1 MSVSNHRPLVKMLNS
16 NALGRYVLVGILIG
30 TFAARPLAA
39 YSVLSHEAIIDA
51 SWPHGIRPLLLKR
64 FPAATE
70 DQLRQ
75 AHAYAY
81 GGAII
86 QDMGYYPFGSKFFSD
101 LAHYVRS
108 GDLIAAMIRESQD
121 INEYAFALGSLA
133 HYAADNEGH
142 PIAINRTVPM
152 MYPKLRAKFGDSVTY
167 EDNPADH
174 LKMEFAFDVVQVARG
189 KYAPQ
194 EYHDFIGFQVAKP
207 LLERAFQETYC
218 LDMNKIFSDVDR
230 ALGTYRYTVSTLIPE
245 MTKTAWAA
253 KRDQIRKLRA
263 GLSRRDFVYRYS
275 RASYHKEWDR
285 KYDRPGLGARFLAW
299 LFRILPKIGPL
310 RAFAFKVPTPDAE
323 KLFLASFDDT
333 QQRYLSLLNEAG
345 LDKLQFQNENFD
357 IGQPTSRGNYR
368 LADETYD
375 KLLEQLRSAPSQVSG
390 ELRADIL
397 RFYGDTGQPASEDA
411 RAELLAL
418 KSAPADP

>member
-1 MSVSNHRPLVKMLNS
+1 MRRLRYLV
-16 NALGRYVLVGILIG
+16 LITLMG
-30 TFAARPLAA
+30 TFADHPLAA

-51 SWPHGIRPLLLKR
+51 SWPQGIRPLLLRR

-108 GDLIAAMIRESQD
+108 GDFIAALIRESQD

-152 MYPKLRAKFGDSVTY
+152 MYPKLRAKYGETVTY

-189 KYAPQ
+189 QYKPQ
-194 EYHDFIGFQVAKP
+194 AYHDFIGFQVAKP

-218 LDMNKIFSDVDR
+218 LDMNQVFKDVDR
-230 ALGTYRYTVSTLIPE
+230 ALGTYRYSVSTLIPE
-245 MTKTAWAA
+245 MTKTAWVA
-253 KRDQIRKLRA
+253 KRDQIRKLKA
-263 GLSRRDFVYRYS
+263 GMSRRDFVYSFS
-275 RASYHKEWDR
+275 RASYRKEWDG
-285 KYDRPGLGARFLAW
+285 KYDRPGVGARFLAW

-310 RAFAFKVPTPDAE
+310 KTLAFKVPTPEAE
-323 KLFLASFDDT
+323 KLFLASFDDAKQT
-333 QQRYLSLLNEAG
+333 YQNLLVEVSQDQ
-345 LDKLQFQNENFD
+345 LRFQNENFD
-357 IGQPTSRGNYR
+357 IGQPTILGRYH

-375 KLLEQLRSAPSQVSG
+375 KLLTQLSATPDPVSG

-397 RFYGDTGQPASEDA
+397 RFYGRTGEPASVDA
-411 RAELLAL
+411 RTELLAL
-418 KSAPADP
+418 KNVPASP